1 MTFHLDIERERG
13 TAGTWIM
20 LVALDRSSGQ
30 KDDQRKGE
38 AVLKDNRDR
47 SGVLATERFDSNL
60 NSCYNLIFL
69 RVGLLSPH
77 WLPNSC

>member
-1 MTFHLDIERERG
+1 M
-13 TAGTWIM
+13 
-20 LVALDRSSGQ
+20 ALDRSSGQ

-60 NSCYNLIFL
+60 NSCYNLI
-69 RVGLLSPH
+69 
-77 WLPNSC
+77 